1 MAEYTYKMPSCGHPR
16 HWSAKQCRAPR
27 WYWFQLFLESGE
39 SIVSRKQLTWNGAC
53 QIGDAMFASTK
64 GVDCMFLI
72 DGRVPKEELEIPPI
86 DSIWNRWE
94 RSDFIEDGKPCV
106 LVQVRLGG
114 SIAVPKELVL

>member
-1 MAEYTYKMPSCGHPR
+1 
-16 HWSAKQCRAPR
+16 
-27 WYWFQLFLESGE
+27 
-39 SIVSRKQLTWNGAC
+39 
-53 QIGDAMFASTK
+53 
-64 GVDCMFLI
+64 MFLI